1 MEKIMVI
8 VFENETKAY
17 DGIKALKRLDSDGS
31 VTIHQGVLLRKDQ
44 DGKLQTDETAMVDL
58 PVQTM
63 GGTAIGA
70 LIGLLGGPPGVLV
83 GAAAGAVTGMIGDV
97 VVGTLDG
104 DFIKEVDGQLLP
116 GTAAV
121 ALDLSEE
128 WVTPIDTELAPL
140 SKSIARRMKIDV
152 EDDLLAR
159 RADAS
164 DKELAGLEKELKGA
178 GAAQKKLLEKRI
190 EELKVRAKRQ
200 MARAD
205 TKKREL
211 KSQSNAKVQ
220 GLQKKLGAAAKEAKA
235 NIEERLTALRQ
246 ADLDA
251 SERLD
256 HTIGEHLR
264 ALADRI
270 QGKKTG

>member
-17 DGIKALKRLDSDGS
+17 QGIKVLKRLDSEGS
-31 VTIHQGVLLRKDQ
+31 VTLHQGVLLRKAQ
-44 DGKLQTDETAMVDL
+44 DGKLQLDETAMVEL

-63 GGTAIGA
+63 AGTAIGA
-70 LIGLLGGPPGVLV
+70 LIGLLGGPPGVLF
-83 GAAAGAVTGMIGDV
+83 GAATGAVTGMIGDV

-128 WVTPIDTELAPL
+128 WVTPIDSEVQPLA
-140 SKSIARRMKIDV
+140 KSITRRMKIDV

-164 DKELAGLEKELKGA
+164 DKELAGLEKELNRA
-178 GAAQKKLLEKRI
+178 TAAQKVLLEKRI
-190 EELKVRAKRQ
+190 EELKIRAKRQ

-205 TKKREL
+205 NKKRQL
-211 KSQSNAKVQ
+211 KSESQAKVK
-220 GLQKKLGAAAKEAKA
+220 GLQQKLSAAAKEAKA

-246 ADLDA
+246 ADLEA
-251 SERLD
+251 TERLD
-256 HTIGEHLR
+256 HAIGEHLR